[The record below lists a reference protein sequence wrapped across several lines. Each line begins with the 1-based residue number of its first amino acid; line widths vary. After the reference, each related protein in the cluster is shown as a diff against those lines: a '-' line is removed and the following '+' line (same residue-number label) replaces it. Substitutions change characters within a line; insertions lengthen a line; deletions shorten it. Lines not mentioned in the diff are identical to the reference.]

1 MFPSHHLLKLIIL
14 LAMQVDF
21 TGEVAVKPR
30 YLIHIFVIKL
40 ASYNCFTVPTTL
52 LYLTSAKSLI
62 CANELD
68 ALLFGALELNH
79 F

>member
-1 MFPSHHLLKLIIL
+1 MKLIII

-21 TGEVAVKPR
+21 TGEVGLKPR

-52 LYLTSAKSLI
+52 LYLTSVRSLI
-62 CANELD
+62 SANELD
-68 ALLFGALELNH
+68 ALLFGALESYQ